1 MCLRSKRL
9 LNDQPTNYHYV
20 LLRLGRSY
28 LNYAEVML
36 RQGDI
41 NTAIDYI
48 NKTRTTH
55 GGLPALAKDISF
67 EDAWKAYKRERRV
80 DLTMEGDRYWSLLR
94 WGKADNLPTVK
105 ELTIVHKA
113 IEIAADGKSF
123 RIINLPF
130 NEADNIRVFTTKRYL
145 MPVPQKEI
153 EQNPSL
159 DQNTGW

>member
-1 MCLRSKRL
+1 
-9 LNDQPTNYHYV
+9 
-20 LLRLGRSY
+20 
-28 LNYAEVML
+28 ML